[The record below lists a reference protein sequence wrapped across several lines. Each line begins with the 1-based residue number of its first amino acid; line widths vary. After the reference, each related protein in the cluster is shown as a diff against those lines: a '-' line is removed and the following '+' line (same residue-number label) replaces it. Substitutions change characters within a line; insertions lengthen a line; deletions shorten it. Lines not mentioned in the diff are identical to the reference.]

1 MKHIIIGTAGH
12 IDHGKTTLI
21 KALTGCN
28 TDRWKEEQE
37 RGITIDLG
45 FAFFDLPNGDRAG
58 IVDVPGHEKFIHNMV
73 AGVCGMDM
81 VLLVIAADEGIMPQT
96 KEHMDILHLLG
107 IQKCIVVL
115 NKMDLVDL
123 EWLELM
129 EEEVRDQLQDTFLKD
144 APVVKVSSVT
154 GEGLKELTD
163 EIVKME
169 TSEVQEKEIH
179 TIPRLPID
187 RVFTISGFGTIVTG
201 TLISGIIRKDDT
213 LQLYPWNAPCKVR
226 NIQVHGKNVDEC
238 SAGQRVAV
246 NLTGIKKED
255 ISRGDVLAS
264 PNSMKGTTL
273 LDVKL
278 KILKDSNR
286 IVKNRSRL
294 HLFTGTSEVLC
305 RAILLDRDELKAGE
319 ECFAQLRLEQELAL
333 RKGDR
338 FVVRFY
344 SPMETIGGGEVLE
357 PNPKAKRRFKEAA
370 LEELRRKEAGSS
382 VDVVQMHVKSHRDT
396 LITITELAKLTAL
409 SEEEIRQDVSEL
421 EDGSEALVFP
431 MKKDTYVWMRDDELY
446 LQEQIKAELKKYHH
460 KFPYRHGIKKA
471 EIQTKYMKKI
481 KPVVA
486 AKIFEHWETEESI
499 ISSGEYLHLPE
510 FEILKDARYEG
521 CRKLL
526 LNSFEKAEY
535 QFVKLS
541 ETDVE
546 KEYADMAEDIL
557 LLLREENQVVRLSED
572 AYTVKPLLE
581 MAAEKIRE
589 VVHQQPV
596 ITISEVRD
604 LFSTSRK
611 NAKLILE
618 YTDGQRITRNTGAES
633 EWKAY

>member
-73 AGVCGMDM
+73 AGVVGMDM

-115 NKMDLVDL
+115 NKMDLVDP

-305 RAILLDRDELKAGE
+305 RTILLDRDELKAGE

-446 LQEQIKAELKKYHH
+446 LQDQIKAELKKYHH

-510 FEILKDARYEG
+510 FEILKDERYEG

-572 AYTVKPLLE
+572 AYTIKSLLE
-581 MAAEKIRE
+581 TAAEKIRE

>member
-115 NKMDLVDL
+115 NKMDLVDP

-144 APVVKVSSVT
+144 APVVKVSAVT

-305 RAILLDRDELKAGE
+305 RAILLDRDEVKAGE

-357 PNPKAKRRFKEAA
+357 PNPKAKRRFKEEA

-421 EDGSEALVFP
+421 EDGSEAFVFP

-446 LQEQIKAELKKYHH
+446 LKEQIKAELKKYHH
-460 KFPYRHGIKKA
+460 KYPYRHGIKKA

-557 LLLREENQVVRLSED
+557 LLLREENQLVRLSED

-581 MAAEKIRE
+581 TAAEKIRE

>member
-73 AGVCGMDM
+73 AGVVGMDM

-115 NKMDLVDL
+115 NKMDLVDP

-446 LQEQIKAELKKYHH
+446 LQDQIKAELKKYHH

-486 AKIFEHWETEESI
+486 AKIFEYWETEESI

-510 FEILKDARYEG
+510 FEILKDERYEG

-557 LLLREENQVVRLSED
+557 LLLREENQVIRLSED

-581 MAAEKIRE
+581 TAAEKIRE

>member
-73 AGVCGMDM
+73 AGVVGMDM

-115 NKMDLVDL
+115 NKMDLVDP

-305 RAILLDRDELKAGE
+305 RTILLDRDELKAGE

-446 LQEQIKAELKKYHH
+446 LQDQIKAELKKYHH

-510 FEILKDARYEG
+510 FEILKDERYEG

-541 ETDVE
+541 ETGVE

>member
-73 AGVCGMDM
+73 TGVCGMDM

-115 NKMDLVDL
+115 NKMDLVDP

-144 APVVKVSSVT
+144 APVVKVSAVT

-305 RAILLDRDELKAGE
+305 RAILLDRDEVKAGE

-357 PNPKAKRRFKEAA
+357 PNPKAKRRFKEEA

-421 EDGSEALVFP
+421 EDGSEAFVFP
-431 MKKDTYVWMRDDELY
+431 MKKDTYVFRN
-446 LQEQIKAELKKYHH
+446 
-460 KFPYRHGIKKA
+460 R
-471 EIQTKYMKKI
+471 
-481 KPVVA
+481 
-486 AKIFEHWETEESI
+486 
-499 ISSGEYLHLPE
+499 
-510 FEILKDARYEG
+510 
-521 CRKLL
+521 
-526 LNSFEKAEY
+526 
-535 QFVKLS
+535 
-541 ETDVE
+541 
-546 KEYADMAEDIL
+546 
-557 LLLREENQVVRLSED
+557 LRQS
-572 AYTVKPLLE
+572 
-581 MAAEKIRE
+581 
-589 VVHQQPV
+589 
-596 ITISEVRD
+596 
-604 LFSTSRK
+604 
-611 NAKLILE
+611 
-618 YTDGQRITRNTGAES
+618 
-633 EWKAY
+633 

>member
-115 NKMDLVDL
+115 NKMDLVDP

-144 APVVKVSSVT
+144 APVVKVSAVT

-305 RAILLDRDELKAGE
+305 RAILLDRDEVKAGE

-357 PNPKAKRRFKEAA
+357 PNPKAKRRFKEEA

-421 EDGSEALVFP
+421 EDGSEAFVFP

-460 KFPYRHGIKKA
+460 KYPYRHGIKKA

-557 LLLREENQVVRLSED
+557 LLLREENQLVRLSED

-581 MAAEKIRE
+581 TAAEKIRE

-596 ITISEVRD
+596 ITISEVLD

-618 YTDGQRITRNTGAES
+618 YTDGQRITRNTGADS

>member
-73 AGVCGMDM
+73 AGVVGMDM

-115 NKMDLVDL
+115 NKMDLVDP

-144 APVVKVSSVT
+144 APVVKVSAVT

-187 RVFTISGFGTIVTG
+187 RIFTISGFGTIVTG

-421 EDGSEALVFP
+421 EDGSEAFVFP

-446 LQEQIKAELKKYHH
+446 LQDQIKAELKKYHH

>member
-73 AGVCGMDM
+73 AGVVGMDM

-115 NKMDLVDL
+115 NKMDLVDP

-144 APVVKVSSVT
+144 APVVKVSAVT

-305 RAILLDRDELKAGE
+305 RAILLDRDEVKAGE

-421 EDGSEALVFP
+421 EDGSEAFVFP

-581 MAAEKIRE
+581 TAAEKIRE

-596 ITISEVRD
+596 ITISEVRY

>member
-73 AGVCGMDM
+73 AGVVGMDM

-115 NKMDLVDL
+115 NKMDLVDE

-446 LQEQIKAELKKYHH
+446 LQEQIKAELKKYHQ

>member
-115 NKMDLVDL
+115 NKMDLVDP

-144 APVVKVSSVT
+144 APVVKVSAVT

-305 RAILLDRDELKAGE
+305 RAILLDRDEVKAGE

-421 EDGSEALVFP
+421 EDGSEAFVFP

-460 KFPYRHGIKKA
+460 KYPYRHGIKKA

-557 LLLREENQVVRLSED
+557 LLLREENQLVRLSED

-581 MAAEKIRE
+581 TAAEKIRE

-596 ITISEVRD
+596 ITIS
-604 LFSTSRK
+604 
-611 NAKLILE
+611 
-618 YTDGQRITRNTGAES
+618 
-633 EWKAY
+633 

>member
-115 NKMDLVDL
+115 NKMDLVDP

-144 APVVKVSSVT
+144 APVVKVSAVT

-305 RAILLDRDELKAGE
+305 RTILLDRDEVKAGE

-357 PNPKAKRRFKEAA
+357 PNPKAKRRFKEEA

-421 EDGSEALVFP
+421 EDGSEAFVFP

-460 KFPYRHGIKKA
+460 KYPYRHGIKKA

-557 LLLREENQVVRLSED
+557 LLLREENQLVRLSED

-581 MAAEKIRE
+581 TAAEKIRE

>member
-73 AGVCGMDM
+73 AGVVGMDM

-115 NKMDLVDL
+115 NKIDLVDP

-144 APVVKVSSVT
+144 APVVKISSVT

-264 PNSMKGTTL
+264 SNSMKGTTL

-305 RAILLDRDELKAGE
+305 RTILLDRDELKAGE

-541 ETDVE
+541 ETGVE

-581 MAAEKIRE
+581 TAAEKIRE

>member
-73 AGVCGMDM
+73 TGVCGMDM

-115 NKMDLVDL
+115 NKMDLVDP

-144 APVVKVSSVT
+144 APVVKVSAVT

-305 RAILLDRDELKAGE
+305 CAILLDRDEVKAGE

-357 PNPKAKRRFKEAA
+357 PNPKAKRRFKEEA

-421 EDGSEALVFP
+421 EDGSEAFVFP

-460 KFPYRHGIKKA
+460 KYPYRHGIKKA

-557 LLLREENQVVRLSED
+557 LLLREENQLVRLSED

-581 MAAEKIRE
+581 TAAEKIRE

>member
-73 AGVCGMDM
+73 AGVVGMDM

-115 NKMDLVDL
+115 NKMDLVDP

-144 APVVKVSSVT
+144 APVVKVSAVT

-305 RAILLDRDELKAGE
+305 RAILLDRDEVKAGE

-421 EDGSEALVFP
+421 EDGSEAFVFP

-460 KFPYRHGIKKA
+460 KYPYRHGIKKA

-581 MAAEKIRE
+581 TAAEKIRE

>member
-73 AGVCGMDM
+73 AGVVGMDM

-115 NKMDLVDL
+115 NKMDLVDP

-238 SAGQRVAV
+238 SAGQRLAV

-264 PNSMKGTTL
+264 SNSMKGTTL

-305 RAILLDRDELKAGE
+305 RTILLDRDELKAGE

-446 LQEQIKAELKKYHH
+446 LQDQIKAELKKYHH

-510 FEILKDARYEG
+510 FEILKDERYEG

-526 LNSFEKAEY
+526 LKSFEKAEY

-581 MAAEKIRE
+581 TAAEKIRE

>member
-73 AGVCGMDM
+73 AGVVGMDM

-115 NKMDLVDL
+115 NKMDLVDP

-264 PNSMKGTTL
+264 SNSMKGTTL

-541 ETDVE
+541 ETGVE

-581 MAAEKIRE
+581 TAAEKIRE

>member
-73 AGVCGMDM
+73 AGVVGMDM

-115 NKMDLVDL
+115 NKIDLVDP

-446 LQEQIKAELKKYHH
+446 LQDQIKAELKKYHH

-471 EIQTKYMKKI
+471 EIQTKFMKKI

-486 AKIFEHWETEESI
+486 AKIFEYWETEESI

-510 FEILKDARYEG
+510 FEILKDERYEG

-546 KEYADMAEDIL
+546 KE
-557 LLLREENQVVRLSED
+557 
-572 AYTVKPLLE
+572 
-581 MAAEKIRE
+581 
-589 VVHQQPV
+589 
-596 ITISEVRD
+596 
-604 LFSTSRK
+604 
-611 NAKLILE
+611 
-618 YTDGQRITRNTGAES
+618 
-633 EWKAY
+633 

>member
-73 AGVCGMDM
+73 AGVVGMDM

-115 NKMDLVDL
+115 NKMDLVDE

-421 EDGSEALVFP
+421 EDESEVFVFP

-546 KEYADMAEDIL
+546 KEYADMGEDIL

-581 MAAEKIRE
+581 TAAEKIRE

>member
-73 AGVCGMDM
+73 TGVCGMDM

-115 NKMDLVDL
+115 NKMDLVDP

-144 APVVKVSSVT
+144 APVVKVSAVT

-305 RAILLDRDELKAGE
+305 RAILLDRDEVKAGE

-421 EDGSEALVFP
+421 EDGSEAFVFP

-460 KFPYRHGIKKA
+460 KYPYRHGIKKA

-499 ISSGEYLHLPE
+499 ISSVEYLHLPE

-557 LLLREENQVVRLSED
+557 LLLREENQLVRLSED

-581 MAAEKIRE
+581 TAAEKIRE

>member
-81 VLLVIAADEGIMPQT
+81 VLLVIGADEGIMPQT

-115 NKMDLVDL
+115 NKMDLVDP

-144 APVVKVSSVT
+144 APVVKVSAVT

-305 RAILLDRDELKAGE
+305 RAILLDRDEVKAGE

-357 PNPKAKRRFKEAA
+357 PNPKAKRRFKEEA

-421 EDGSEALVFP
+421 EDGSEAFVFP

-460 KFPYRHGIKKA
+460 KYPYRHGIKKA

-557 LLLREENQVVRLSED
+557 LLLREENQLVRLSED

-581 MAAEKIRE
+581 TAAEKIRE

>member
-73 AGVCGMDM
+73 AGVVGMDM

-115 NKMDLVDL
+115 NKMDLVDP

-264 PNSMKGTTL
+264 SNSMKGTTL

-446 LQEQIKAELKKYHH
+446 LQDQIKAELKKYHH

-541 ETDVE
+541 ETGVE

>member
-73 AGVCGMDM
+73 TGVCGMDM

-115 NKMDLVDL
+115 NKMDLVDP

-144 APVVKVSSVT
+144 APVVKVSAVT

-305 RAILLDRDELKAGE
+305 RAILLDRDEVKAGE

-357 PNPKAKRRFKEAA
+357 PNPKAKRRFKEEA

-421 EDGSEALVFP
+421 EDGSEAFVFP

-460 KFPYRHGIKKA
+460 KYPYRHGIKKA

-557 LLLREENQVVRLSED
+557 LLLREENQLVRLSED

-581 MAAEKIRE
+581 TAAEKIRE

>member
-73 AGVCGMDM
+73 TGVCGMDM

-107 IQKCIVVL
+107 TQKCIVVL
-115 NKMDLVDL
+115 NKMDLVDP

-144 APVVKVSSVT
+144 APVVKVSAVT

-305 RAILLDRDELKAGE
+305 RAILLDRDEVKAGE

-357 PNPKAKRRFKEAA
+357 PNPKAKRRFKEEA

-421 EDGSEALVFP
+421 EDGSEAFVFP

-460 KFPYRHGIKKA
+460 KYPYRHGIKKA

-557 LLLREENQVVRLSED
+557 LLLREENQLVRLSED

-581 MAAEKIRE
+581 TAAEKIRE

>member
-73 AGVCGMDM
+73 AGVVGMDM

-115 NKMDLVDL
+115 NKMDLVDP

-446 LQEQIKAELKKYHH
+446 LQDQIKAELKKYHH

-510 FEILKDARYEG
+510 FEILKDERYEG

-526 LNSFEKAEY
+526 LKSFEKAEY

>member
-73 AGVCGMDM
+73 AGVVGMDM

-115 NKMDLVDL
+115 NKIDLVDP

-264 PNSMKGTTL
+264 SNSMKGTTL

-446 LQEQIKAELKKYHH
+446 LQDQIKAELKKYHH

-581 MAAEKIRE
+581 KAAEKIRE

>member
-1 MKHIIIGTAGH
+1 MKHIIIGIAGH

-115 NKMDLVDL
+115 NKMDLVDP

-421 EDGSEALVFP
+421 EDGSEAFVFP

-546 KEYADMAEDIL
+546 KAYADMAEDIL

>member
-73 AGVCGMDM
+73 AGVVGMDM

-115 NKMDLVDL
+115 NKMDLVDP

-129 EEEVRDQLQDTFLKD
+129 EEEVREQLQDTFLKD

-446 LQEQIKAELKKYHH
+446 LQDQIKAELKKYHH

-510 FEILKDARYEG
+510 FEILKDERYEG

-526 LNSFEKAEY
+526 LKSFEKAEY

-572 AYTVKPLLE
+572 AYTVKSLLE

-618 YTDGQRITRNTGAES
+618 YTDGQRITMSTGAES

>member
-73 AGVCGMDM
+73 AGVVGMDM

-115 NKMDLVDL
+115 NKIDLVDP

-421 EDGSEALVFP
+421 EDGSEAFVFP

-541 ETDVE
+541 ETGVE

-572 AYTVKPLLE
+572 AYTIKSLLE
-581 MAAEKIRE
+581 TAAEKIRE

>member
-73 AGVCGMDM
+73 AGVVGMDM

-115 NKMDLVDL
+115 NKMDLVDE

-201 TLISGIIRKDDT
+201 TLISGIIRKDDI
-213 LQLYPWNAPCKVR
+213 LQLYPCNAPCKVR

-421 EDGSEALVFP
+421 EDGSEAFVFP

-446 LQEQIKAELKKYHH
+446 LLEQIKAELKKYHH

-546 KEYADMAEDIL
+546 KKYADMGEDIL

-572 AYTVKPLLE
+572 AYTVKSLLE
-581 MAAEKIRE
+581 TAAEKIRE

-618 YTDGQRITRNTGAES
+618 YTDSQRITRNTGAES

>member
-58 IVDVPGHEKFIHNMV
+58 IIDVPGHEKFIHNMV
-73 AGVCGMDM
+73 AGVVGMDM

-115 NKMDLVDL
+115 NKIDLVDP

-278 KILKDSNR
+278 KILKDSDR

-446 LQEQIKAELKKYHH
+446 LQDQIKAELKKYHH

-541 ETDVE
+541 ETGVE

-557 LLLREENQVVRLSED
+557 LLLREENQVVRISED
-572 AYTVKPLLE
+572 AYTVKSLLE
-581 MAAEKIRE
+581 TAAEKIRE

>member
-73 AGVCGMDM
+73 TGVCGMDM

-115 NKMDLVDL
+115 NKMDLVDP

-144 APVVKVSSVT
+144 APVVKVSAVT

-305 RAILLDRDELKAGE
+305 RAILLDRDEVKAGE

-357 PNPKAKRRFKEAA
+357 PNPKAKRRFKEEA

-421 EDGSEALVFP
+421 EDGSEAFVFP

-446 LQEQIKAELKKYHH
+446 LLEQIKAELKKYHH

-546 KEYADMAEDIL
+546 KEYADMGEDIL
-557 LLLREENQVVRLSED
+557 LLLREENQLVRLSED

-581 MAAEKIRE
+581 TAAEKIRE

-618 YTDGQRITRNTGAES
+618 YTDSQRITRNTGAES

>member
-73 AGVCGMDM
+73 AGVVGMDM

-115 NKMDLVDL
+115 NKMDLVDE

-226 NIQVHGKNVDEC
+226 NIQVHGKNVNEC

-421 EDGSEALVFP
+421 EDESKVLVFP

-460 KFPYRHGIKKA
+460 KYPYRHGIKKA

-541 ETDVE
+541 ETGVE
-546 KEYADMAEDIL
+546 KEHADMAEDIL

-581 MAAEKIRE
+581 TAAEKIRE

>member
-107 IQKCIVVL
+107 TQKCIVVL
-115 NKMDLVDL
+115 NKMDLVDP

-144 APVVKVSSVT
+144 APVVKVSAVT

-305 RAILLDRDELKAGE
+305 RAILLDRDEVKAGE

-421 EDGSEALVFP
+421 EDGSEAFVFP

-460 KFPYRHGIKKA
+460 KYPYRHGIKKA

-557 LLLREENQVVRLSED
+557 LLLREENQLVRLSED

-581 MAAEKIRE
+581 TAAEKIRE

>member
-73 AGVCGMDM
+73 AGVVGMDM

-115 NKMDLVDL
+115 NKIDLVDP

-305 RAILLDRDELKAGE
+305 RTILLDRDELKAGE

-541 ETDVE
+541 ETGVE

>member
-45 FAFFDLPNGDRAG
+45 FTFFDLPNGDRAG

-73 AGVCGMDM
+73 AGVVGMDM

-115 NKMDLVDL
+115 NKMDLVDP

-144 APVVKVSSVT
+144 APIVKVSSVT

-163 EIVKME
+163 EIVRIE

-179 TIPRLPID
+179 TISRLPID

-201 TLISGIIRKDDT
+201 TLISGVIRKEDT
-213 LQLYPWNAPCKVR
+213 LQLYPWDIPCKVR
-226 NIQVHGKNVDEC
+226 NIQVHGKNVEEC
-238 SAGQRVAV
+238 SAGQRVAI
-246 NLTGIKKED
+246 NLTGIKKEE
-255 ISRGDVLAS
+255 ISRGDVLA
-264 PNSMKGTTL
+264 PPHSMKGTTL

-278 KILKDSNR
+278 RVLKDSNR
-286 IVKNRSRL
+286 IIKNRSRL

-357 PNPKAKRRFKEAA
+357 PNPKAKRRFREAA
-370 LEELRRKEAGSS
+370 LEELRRKESGSS
-382 VDVVQMHVKSHRDT
+382 ADVVQMHVKSHRDT
-396 LITITELAKLTAL
+396 LITIAELAKLTAL
-409 SEEEIRQDVSEL
+409 SEEEIRTDVSEL
-421 EDGSEALVFP
+421 EDSNEAVVIP
-431 MKKDTYVWMRDDELY
+431 MKKDTYVWLRNDELY
-446 LQEQIKAELKKYHH
+446 LQEQIRTELKKFHQ
-460 KFPYRHGIKKA
+460 KNPYRHGIKKA
-471 EIQTKYMKKI
+471 EIQTRWMKKM
-481 KPVVA
+481 KPTVVT
-486 AKIFEHWETEESI
+486 KIFERWETEEVMFSAE
-499 ISSGEYLHLPE
+499 EYLHLPE
-510 FEILKDARYEG
+510 FEILKDQRYES
-521 CRKLL
+521 CRQLL
-526 LNSFEKAEY
+526 LNAFGTAGY
-535 QFVKLS
+535 QFVKLA
-541 ETDVE
+541 ETGAE
-546 KEYADMAEDIL
+546 KDYGDMAEDIL
-557 LLLREENQVVRLSED
+557 LLLREENLVIRLSED
-572 AYTVKPLLE
+572 AYTVKTL
-581 MAAEKIRE
+581 MDAAAEKVKK
-589 VVHQQPV
+589 VVRSQPL

-604 LFSTSRK
+604 LFATSRK
-611 NAKLILE
+611 NARLILE
-618 YTDGQRITRNTGAES
+618 YTDGQRITRRTGAES

>member
-73 AGVCGMDM
+73 TGVCGMDM

-107 IQKCIVVL
+107 TQKCIVVL
-115 NKMDLVDL
+115 NKMDLVDP

-144 APVVKVSSVT
+144 APVVKVSAVT

-305 RAILLDRDELKAGE
+305 RAILLDRDEVKAGE

-421 EDGSEALVFP
+421 EDGSEAFVFP

-460 KFPYRHGIKKA
+460 KYPYRHGIKKA

-510 FEILKDARYEG
+510 FEILQDARYEG

-557 LLLREENQVVRLSED
+557 LLLREENQLVRLSED

-581 MAAEKIRE
+581 TAAEKIRE

>member
-73 AGVCGMDM
+73 AGVVGMDM

-115 NKMDLVDL
+115 NKIDLVDP

-581 MAAEKIRE
+581 TAAEKIRE

>member
-73 AGVCGMDM
+73 AGVVGMDM

-115 NKMDLVDL
+115 NKMDLVDP

-144 APVVKVSSVT
+144 APVVKVSAVT

-396 LITITELAKLTAL
+396 LITIMELAKLTAL

-421 EDGSEALVFP
+421 EDGSEAFVFP

-460 KFPYRHGIKKA
+460 KYPYRHGIKKA

-581 MAAEKIRE
+581 TAAEKIRE

>member
-73 AGVCGMDM
+73 TGVCGMDM

-115 NKMDLVDL
+115 NKMDLVDP

-144 APVVKVSSVT
+144 APVVKVSAVT

-305 RAILLDRDELKAGE
+305 RAILLDRDEVKAGE

-421 EDGSEALVFP
+421 EDGSEAFVFP

-460 KFPYRHGIKKA
+460 KYPYRHGIKKA

-557 LLLREENQVVRLSED
+557 LLLREENQLVRLSED

-581 MAAEKIRE
+581 TAAEKIRE